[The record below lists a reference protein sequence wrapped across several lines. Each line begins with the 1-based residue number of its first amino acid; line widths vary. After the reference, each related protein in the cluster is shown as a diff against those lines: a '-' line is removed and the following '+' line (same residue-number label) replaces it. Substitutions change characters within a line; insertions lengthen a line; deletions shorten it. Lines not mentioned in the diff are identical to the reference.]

1 MTVTG
6 PSTSSSRPLSAAILA
21 AGLVLSGLFIGTGF
35 YKGRKADRYVSV
47 KGFAERMVQADR
59 IAWNLSYRSDG
70 QQLDPAI
77 RAALADEKKVRE
89 FLKKNGVKDE
99 EISAQPPRVESS
111 YGTNGVS
118 SYTVNSTFLISSSDV
133 TKITALIGKLSE
145 LLSAGVALSGWEPPM
160 YYFTKLN
167 EIKPQ
172 MIAEATKDA
181 RRAAEQFAADSG
193 SRVGGIRTASQ
204 GFFSFE
210 GENSGMPEI
219 NQIAKKARVVI
230 SADYY
235 LVD

>member
-1 MTVTG
+1 MSDSNT
-6 PSTSSSRPLSAAILA
+6 PSASRALPAAILA
-21 AGLVLSGLFIGTGF
+21 AGIVLAGVFVGTGF
-35 YKGRKADRYVSV
+35 YKGRKADRFVSV
-47 KGFAERMVQADR
+47 KGFAEREVKADR
-59 IAWNLSYRSDG
+59 IAFNLSFRSDG

-77 RAALADEKKVRE
+77 HAALADEKKVRE
-89 FLKKNGVKDE
+89 FLKKNGVTDG
-99 EISAQPPRVESS
+99 EISVQPPRVEST
-111 YGTNGVS
+111 YGNNGVG
-118 SYTVNSTFLISSSDV
+118 SYSVNSTFLISSSDV
-133 TKITALIGKLSE
+133 PRITALISKLSD